1 MQAAPTT
8 NRACRHRPETG
19 TRRSFTG
26 TTRRRAGVVIL
37 EVIVL
42 FPVIVILLAAVIE
55 FGLLLSGIKHV
66 QAAGRAGAKIA
77 SELTTSNLTAAPTTN
92 NVDVVQTTV
101 DRVLSSAG
109 FTSCEVILEYIVPT
123 PMCTGVTSGSGT
135 QTAGSCTGCNA
146 PSASLPALADV
157 PGGSVRVT
165 VCVDADQLTPDLLS
179 TFGFDVSSKV
189 ITTSTTLPYENCPD
203 AP

>member
-1 MQAAPTT
+1 MH
-8 NRACRHRPETG
+8 RRHDRFG
-19 TRRSFTG
+19 RCGDGLSRMS
-26 TTRRRAGVVIL
+26 RRRRGGVVVL

-42 FPVIVILLAAVIE
+42 FPVIAILLASVIE

-66 QAAGRAGAKIA
+66 QASSRAGAKVA
-77 SELTTSNLTAAPTTN
+77 SELAVGSLATGGAT
-92 NVDVVQTTV
+92 VQTTV

-109 FTSCEVILEYIVPT
+109 FSSCQVILEYIT
-123 PMCTGVTSGSGT
+123 SNANCTGAPGSGT
-135 QTAGSCTGCNA
+135 STAGSCTGCSA
-146 PSASLPALADV
+146 PAGSLPTIADV

-179 TFGFDVSSKV
+179 TFGFDISSKL
-189 ITTSTTLPYENCPD
+189 ITVSTTLPYENCPD

>member
-1 MQAAPTT
+1 M
-8 NRACRHRPETG
+8 
-19 TRRSFTG
+19 
-26 TTRRRAGVVIL
+26 IL

-66 QAAGRAGAKIA
+66 QASSRAGAKIA
-77 SELTTSNLTAAPTTN
+77 SELATADLTAVPTTN
-92 NVDVVQTTV
+92 NVDAVQATV
-101 DRVLSSAG
+101 DQVLSSAG
-109 FTSCEVILEYIVPT
+109 FNSCQVILEYLVPT
-123 PMCTGVTSGSGT
+123 TMCTGVASGSGT

-146 PSASLPALADV
+146 PSVSLPTLANV

-179 TFGFDVSSKV
+179 TFGFDISSKV
-189 ITTSTTLPYENCPD
+189 ISTSTTLPYENCPD